1 MRRREKREKLVT
13 WDPVRSG
20 SEGRRLYQTHCEHQV
35 RGMDGCLGNKNGFSF
50 HTLPGEGPGCGDWI
64 AKNGKSLKTEDGEK
78 KKNKYEEMDLS
89 LGAGDAVEA
98 VSVEALRNV
107 CCREPRL

>member
-64 AKNGKSLKTEDGEK
+64 AKNGKSLKTE
-78 KKNKYEEMDLS
+78 EMDLS
-89 LGAGDAVEA
+89 LEAGDAVEA